1 MHFFNQFTQLITIKI
16 MNFRLSALLLLIFSL
31 TACVSRPPSDVNNIC
46 TIFKQYPKWYRDA
59 KDVERRWKV
68 SVPVQMAI
76 IHQESKFDAR
86 ARPPR
91 KKLLGIIP
99 WKRQSSAYGYTQ
111 ALRATWAQYKRTHGW
126 IWSSRDDFGDGVDFI
141 GWYANEA
148 NKKASIP
155 RSDAYSLYLAYH
167 EGIGGYQRKSY
178 LKKPWL
184 ISVARKVQA
193 KSQIYAMQLNS
204 CKKSRKSHAWL

>member
-1 MHFFNQFTQLITIKI
+1 MPVKKSQN
-16 MNFRLSALLLLIFSL
+16 NLIFFKLFILAFSSIVL

-46 TIFKQYPKWYRDA
+46 NIFKQYPSWYRDA
-59 KDVERRWKV
+59 KDVERRWKI

-91 KKLLGIIP
+91 TKFLGIIP

-111 ALRATWAQYKRTHGW
+111 ALRSTWSHYKQKNGSMF
-126 IWSSRDDFGDGVDFI
+126 SSRDSFGDGVDFI

-148 NKKASIP
+148 YKKARIS
-155 RSDAYSLYLAYH
+155 RTDTYSLYLAYH
-167 EGIGGYQRKSY
+167 EGIGGYQHKSY

-184 ISVARKVQA
+184 ISVAHKVSA
-193 KSQIYAMQLNS
+193 KSQMYSMQLNS
-204 CKKSRKSHAWL
+204 CKSSMRSRSWY

>member
-1 MHFFNQFTQLITIKI
+1 

-31 TACVSRPPSDVNNIC
+31 TACVSSPPADVNNIC

-111 ALRATWAQYKRTHGW
+111 ALRSTWDHYKRTNGW

-148 NKKASIP
+148 NKRAGIP

-167 EGIGGYQRKSY
+167 EGIGGYQRKTY
-178 LKKPWL
+178 LKKTWL
-184 ISVARKVQA
+184 ISVARKVKA

-204 CKKSRKSHAWL
+204 CKKSRKPHSWL